1 MNLITKNR
9 RTVVLLYPDIAVLP
23 NAVKMDFILAPHF
36 YTYLKEELA
45 VKYAFQ
51 AKQFASSLFDGLLGK
66 EKDYSYHVIKNGEN
80 EWDFYA
86 YSPEDIEK
94 FLLSKNLKAS
104 QIGKIYF
111 AQQFPLLFEESVKL
125 GIKDVIKNLNGV
137 VTTIPLRILPFDHK
151 FKNEESEEQIELKDG
166 VHLTTSSIDAIFSF
180 KDSVILSSLFA
191 TLGMIFL
198 IQSFMIGNLDEPQA
212 TLQKL
217 TDEHP
222 NLSSQIVRDNIM
234 QKYEKIDKEERFK
247 RDTTQKISKLISND
261 SNISDL
267 NIRENQ
273 VYATIN
279 VKNQMIENQIKN
291 QSEIEKL
298 EVTPISPLKLKVGA
312 KL

>member
-1 MNLITKNR
+1 LNLITKNR
-9 RTVVLLYPDIAVLP
+9 RTVVILYPDIAVLP
-23 NAVKMDFILAPHF
+23 NALKMDFILTPHF

-51 AKQFASSLFDGLLGK
+51 AKQFASSLFDGLLEK
-66 EKDYSYHVIKNGEN
+66 EKNYSYHVIKNEQN
-80 EWDFYA
+80 EWEFFA
-86 YSPEDIEK
+86 YIPEDIEK
-94 FLLSKNLKAS
+94 FLLSKNITSS

-111 AQQFPLLFEESVKL
+111 AQQFPHLFEESVKL
-125 GIKDVIKNLNGV
+125 GLKDVIKNLNGI

-166 VHLTTSSIDAIFSF
+166 VHLTSSSVDTLLSF
-180 KDSVILSSLFA
+180 KDSVILSSLFVI
-191 TLGMIFL
+191 LGVIFL

-212 TLQKL
+212 RLQKL
-217 TDEHP
+217 SDEHP
-222 NLSSQIVRDNIM
+222 NLSSHIIRDNIM
-234 QKYEKIDKEERFK
+234 KKYEKIDKEERFK
-247 RDTTQKISKLISND
+247 RDTTQKISKLISNE
-261 SNISDL
+261 SNLSEL

-291 QSEIEKL
+291 QAQIEKL
-298 EVTPISPLKLKVGA
+298 EVTSISPQKLKIGA

>member
-1 MNLITKNR
+1 MI
-9 RTVVLLYPDIAVLP
+9 LYPDIAVLP
-23 NAVKMDFILAPHF
+23 NALKMDFILTPHF

-51 AKQFASSLFDGLLGK
+51 AKQFASSLFDGLLEK
-66 EKDYSYHVIKNGEN
+66 EKNYSYHVIKNEQN
-80 EWDFYA
+80 EWEFFA
-86 YSPEDIEK
+86 YIPEDIEK
-94 FLLSKNLKAS
+94 FLLSKNITSS

-111 AQQFPLLFEESVKL
+111 AQQFPHLFEESVKL
-125 GIKDVIKNLNGV
+125 GLKDVIKNLNGI

-166 VHLTTSSIDAIFSF
+166 VHLTSSSVDTLLSF
-180 KDSVILSSLFA
+180 KDSVILSSLFVI
-191 TLGMIFL
+191 LGVIFL

-212 TLQKL
+212 RLQKL
-217 TDEHP
+217 SDEHP
-222 NLSSQIVRDNIM
+222 NLSSHIIRDNIM
-234 QKYEKIDKEERFK
+234 KKYEKIDKEERFK
-247 RDTTQKISKLISND
+247 RDTTQKISKLISNE
-261 SNISDL
+261 SNLSEL

-291 QSEIEKL
+291 QAQIEKL
-298 EVTPISPLKLKVGA
+298 EVTSISPQKLKIGA

>member
-9 RTVVLLYPDIAVLP
+9 RTVVILYPDIAVLP
-23 NAVKMDFILAPHF
+23 NALKMDFILTPHF

-51 AKQFASSLFDGLLGK
+51 AKQFASSLFDGLLEK
-66 EKDYSYHVIKNGEN
+66 EKNYSYHVIKNEQN
-80 EWDFYA
+80 EWEFFA
-86 YSPEDIEK
+86 YIPEDIEK
-94 FLLSKNLKAS
+94 FLLSKNITSS

-111 AQQFPLLFEESVKL
+111 AQQFPHLFEESVKL
-125 GIKDVIKNLNGV
+125 GLKDVIKNLNGI

-166 VHLTTSSIDAIFSF
+166 VHLTSSSVDTLLSF
-180 KDSVILSSLFA
+180 KDSVILSSLFVI
-191 TLGMIFL
+191 LGVIFL

-212 TLQKL
+212 RLQKL
-217 TDEHP
+217 SDEHP
-222 NLSSQIVRDNIM
+222 NLSSHIIRDNIM
-234 QKYEKIDKEERFK
+234 KKYEKIDKEERFK
-247 RDTTQKISKLISND
+247 RDTTQKISKLISNE
-261 SNISDL
+261 SNLSEL

-291 QSEIEKL
+291 QAQIEKL
-298 EVTPISPLKLKVGA
+298 EVTSISPQKLKIGA